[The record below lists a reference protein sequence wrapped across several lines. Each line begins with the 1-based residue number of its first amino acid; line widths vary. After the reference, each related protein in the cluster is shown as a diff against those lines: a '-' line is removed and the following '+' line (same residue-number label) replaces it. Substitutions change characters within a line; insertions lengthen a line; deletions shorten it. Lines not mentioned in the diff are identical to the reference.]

1 MIRDPQT
8 FNRLIASTREFV
20 RDVAIP
26 NEDRVE
32 RDDEIPPE
40 IVEIMR
46 SLGLF
51 GWSIPEAYGG
61 AGLTTEELALANI
74 ELSQCSVAYRVRVGI
89 NTGVGSESLVQD
101 GTAAQK
107 DRYLPLL
114 ASGRMT
120 GALALTEPEAGSDAT
135 ALRTIGDLQ
144 SDGSYLLS
152 GHKRYITLAPIADLV
167 TVLART
173 ENDRKPADSISAFL
187 VERETAGMRF
197 SGSTPKMGQEG
208 GPIGEVFLDRCR
220 VDASAI
226 VGGVPGRGFR
236 TVMKTLNKQRI
247 NLSALA
253 IGPAIRMLDE
263 AIAYANRRQQFGQPI
278 GGFQLVQA
286 MLADCKVE
294 IEAARA
300 LVLETA
306 RKRDRGEDVTMDV
319 SMCKYYTTEM
329 CGRVADRVVQIF
341 GGQGYV
347 KEAGIERFYRD
358 VRAFRIYEGTSQIH
372 QLNIGKTLLR
382 NVSENA
388 HARANT
394 NAGETA

>member
-1 MIRDPQT
+1 MIRDPQR
-8 FNRLIASTREFV
+8 FERLLADTRAFV
-20 RDVAIP
+20 REVAMP
-26 NEDRVE
+26 NEARVE
-32 RDDEIPPE
+32 REDAIPPE
-40 IVEIMR
+40 IVATMR
-46 SLGLF
+46 EMGLF
-51 GWSIPEAYGG
+51 GWSIPQEYGG
-61 AGLTTEELALANI
+61 AGVTTEELALANI
-74 ELSQCSVAYRVRVGI
+74 ELSQCTVAFRARVGI

-101 GTAAQK
+101 GTDAQK
-107 DRYLPLL
+107 AHYLPLL
-114 ASGRMT
+114 ASGAMT

-135 ALRTIGDLQ
+135 ALRATGSRQ
-144 SDGSYLLS
+144 RDGSYLLS

-167 TVLART
+167 TVFAKT
-173 ENDRKPADSISAFL
+173 ERDCKPADAITAFL
-187 VERETAGMRF
+187 VERGTPGIRF

-208 GPIGEVFLDRCR
+208 GPIGEVFLDDCR
-220 VDASAI
+220 VGPEAI
-226 VGGVPGRGFR
+226 VGGVPGKGFR
-236 TVMKTLNKQRI
+236 IVMKTLNKQRI

-263 AIAYANRRQQFGQPI
+263 AIAFANRRRQFGQPI
-278 GGFQLVQA
+278 GAFQLVQA

-306 RKRDRGEDVTMDV
+306 RKRDRGEDVTLEV
-319 SMCKYYTTEM
+319 SMCKYFATEM

-372 QLNIGKTLLR
+372 QIGIGKALLR
-382 NVSENA
+382 A
-388 HARANT
+388 AAQ
-394 NAGETA
+394 G